1 MSVGIHMPSLGQT
14 TDEML
19 IVEWLKAEGDA
30 VAAGEP
36 LLRVQTDKATL
47 EVESITAGTLLAIL
61 CPAGETVQSGTAIAC
76 VGQPGEE
83 VMIAADS
90 SRPSSSTKSFHD
102 AGLVSETP
110 ATTSKG
116 LGLSIPRGQAGE
128 PAPQPGSST
137 FPKGKRLASPAA
149 RQLAREHG
157 IDLAAVP
164 GSGPEGSI
172 ETRDVWALIE
182 DCE

>member
-1 MSVGIHMPSLGQT
+1 MPSLGQT

-30 VAAGEP
+30 VAAEEP

-61 CPAGETVQSGTAIAC
+61 CPAGETVQAGTAIAC

-90 SRPSSSTKSFHD
+90 WPPSSTTSFHD
-102 AGLVSETP
+102 GGLVSETP
-110 ATTSKG
+110 ATTG
-116 LGLSIPRGQAGE
+116 EGRGLSSPRGQTGE
-128 PAPQPGSST
+128 PDSQPAPST
-137 FPKGKRLASPAA
+137 IPEGKCLASPAA

-157 IDLAAVP
+157 IDLAAVS
-164 GSGPEGSI
+164 GSGPEGRI
-172 ETRDVWALIE
+172 ETRDVRALIE
-182 DCE
+182 DRE